1 MFDDYGHL
9 LAAAVVFLGL
19 HMVPARAGVRDWLIG
34 LVGRR
39 GYMAAFSV
47 LALAALVALVTA
59 FNHAPYGPVLWNFG
73 ELGSIVAV
81 VVMPVAFVLLVAG
94 VSAPNPTA
102 ATANDGPPKVGPATG
117 AMRITRHPVMWAL
130 ALWAGTHLLANGELR
145 AVILFGTLAALALA
159 GVHTIDAKTRAR
171 NPLVYQVLEAETSR
185 WPFAAILAGRQS
197 LGAAVREIGWPRLA
211 VALVLYAAILHLH
224 PWAFGVYAIPTT
236 L

>member
-1 MFDDYGHL
+1 MAETPCAGSPLAQVQHFVQNLGIERLIENVVANTGIRRVVLCGADTAGKVGHFPGQSL
-9 LAAAVVFLGL
+9 LALVENGVDDKGRIIGAKGKRPVLKNVDPERVARFREQVV
-19 HMVPARAGVRDWLIG
+19 VVD
-34 LVGRR
+34 RR
-39 GYMAAFSV
+39 GV
-47 LALAALVALVTA
+47 EAL
-59 FNHAPYGPVLWNFG
+59 
-73 ELGSIVAV
+73 
-81 VVMPVAFVLLVAG
+81 
-94 VSAPNPTA
+94 
-102 ATANDGPPKVGPATG
+102 
-117 AMRITRHPVMWAL
+117 
-130 ALWAGTHLLANGELR
+130 GELR

-159 GVHTIDAKTRAR
+159 GIHTIDAKTRAR